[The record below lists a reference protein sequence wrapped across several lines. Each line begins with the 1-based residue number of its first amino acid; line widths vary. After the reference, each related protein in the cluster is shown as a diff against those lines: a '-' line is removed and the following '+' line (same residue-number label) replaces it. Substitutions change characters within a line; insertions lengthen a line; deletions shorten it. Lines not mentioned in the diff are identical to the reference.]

1 MDTGRERAEVCG
13 ALVAENIRDL
23 MAEIVL
29 VAFEDYRVFQ
39 RHGLIVRGRVVPR
52 VLVRVKGAR
61 ITDVGTAVWFF
72 WSGGLEIVAEL
83 GGLEMDWDAVR
94 EKLEPEE
101 WRELQAKRKAR

>member
-1 MDTGRERAEVCG
+1 MDTGREMPKVCG
-13 ALVAENIRDL
+13 TLVAENIRDL

-39 RHGLIVRGRVVPR
+39 RHGLIVRGRVVPNVR
-52 VLVRVKGAR
+52 VRVKGAR
-61 ITDVGTAVWFF
+61 ITDVGTVVWFF
-72 WSGGLEIVAEL
+72 WRGGLEIVADL

-101 WRELQAKRKAR
+101 WHELKAEGKAR